1 MQAYPCHMGIVCM
14 TEQLAKVKAAAAST
28 GRSQGAV
35 VRLLIDQM
43 TLGAT
48 PDVQLVTVEAG
59 DGAS

>member
-1 MQAYPCHMGIVCM
+1 
-14 TEQLAKVKAAAAST
+14 LAKVKAAAAST